1 VIASFL
7 ITFRETLEAVLII
20 TILIAYLA
28 RTNRR
33 DLQRYVWV
41 GAIVAMVA
49 SVVIGLVI
57 AAIYGSF
64 TGVSEKLFEGTASIL
79 ATGVLTYMVFWM
91 AKNARRIR
99 GEIEEK
105 VDIAITSGYLVG
117 IATLSFIAVVREGI
131 ETVLFLT
138 AIATSDPKGTVIG
151 AITGIALVMAL
162 AVLLM
167 KGMYRLDIRRFF
179 KVTSIL
185 LIIFAAGLLGYG
197 VHEFIEAAETSRV
210 NLGIL
215 AQPAFNINPSDITH
229 PLHEKGIVGS
239 ILKTLIGYDGNPEI
253 LRVIVYLAYWIAIG
267 MYLVKTYSMRLG
279 VAHRNLINTRREGKR
294 GVMKKETKK
303 V

>member
-1 VIASFL
+1 MIASFL

-20 TILIAYLA
+20 AILIAYLA
-28 RTNRR
+28 RINRK
-33 DLQRYVWV
+33 DLHRYVWA
-41 GAIVAMVA
+41 GAIAATVF
-49 SVVIGLVI
+49 SVVIGLVV
-57 AAIYGSF
+57 ATIYGSF

-99 GEIEEK
+99 GEIEER
-105 VDIAITSGYLVG
+105 VDIAITGGYLLG

-131 ETVLFLT
+131 ETILFLT

-197 VHEFIEAAETSRV
+197 VHEFMEAAETRGV
-210 NLGIL
+210 NLGVL

-229 PLHEKGIVGS
+229 PLHEKGVVGS
-239 ILKTLIGYDGNPEI
+239 VLKTLIGYDGNPEI
-253 LRVIVYLAYWIAIG
+253 LRIIVYLAYWTAIG
-267 MYLVKTYSMRLG
+267 MYLVKTYSVRLG
-279 VAHRNLINTRREGKR
+279 VAHRNPINTRE
-294 GVMKKETKK
+294 K
-303 V
+303 VG

>member
-1 VIASFL
+1 MIASFL

-28 RTNRR
+28 RINRR
-33 DLQRYVWV
+33 DLYRYVWV
-41 GAIVAMVA
+41 GAVAAMAISVLIGFVVA
-49 SVVIGLVI
+49 TIH
-57 AAIYGSF
+57 GSF

-99 GEIEEK
+99 EEIEEK
-105 VDIAITSGYLVG
+105 VDIAITSGYVFG

-131 ETVLFLT
+131 ETILFLT
-138 AIATSDPKGTVIG
+138 AIATSDPKGTVMG
-151 AITGIALVMAL
+151 AATGIALVMAL
-162 AVLLM
+162 AGLLM

-197 VHEFIEAAETSRV
+197 VHEFMEAAETWGV

-215 AQPAFNINPSDITH
+215 AQPAFNINPSDMTH
-229 PLHEKGIVGS
+229 PLHEKGVVGS
-239 ILKTLIGYDGNPEI
+239 VLKTLIGYDGNPEI
-253 LRVIVYLAYWIAIG
+253 LRIMVYLAYWIAIG
-267 MYLVKTYSMRLG
+267 PYLVKTYSIKRG
-279 VAHRNLINTRREGKR
+279 VAHRNLINARRKGKM
-294 GVMKKETKK
+294 GLMKKQS
-303 V
+303 

>member
-1 VIASFL
+1 MITSFV

-20 TILIAYLA
+20 SILITYLA

-33 DLQRYVWV
+33 DLHRYVWI
-41 GAIVAMVA
+41 GAVTAAIISVAL
-49 SVVIGLVI
+49 GLVVAI
-57 AAIYGSF
+57 IYGSL

-105 VDIAITSGYLVG
+105 TDIAITSRYLFG

-138 AIATSDPKGTVIG
+138 AIATSDPKGTIMG
-151 AITGIALVMAL
+151 AVTGIVLVIAS
-162 AVLLM
+162 AGLLI
-167 KGMYRLDIRRFF
+167 KGMYRLDIRTFF
-179 KVTSIL
+179 RVTSIL

-197 VHEFIEAAETSRV
+197 VHEFMEAAETQEV

-215 AQPAFNINPSDITH
+215 AQPAFDINPSDITH
-229 PLHEKGIVGS
+229 PLHEKGAVGS
-239 ILKTLIGYDGNPEI
+239 VLKTLIGYDGNPEI
-253 LRVIVYLAYWIAIG
+253 LRIMIYLAYWVAIG
-267 MYLVKTYSMRLG
+267 IYLARTYSITVG
-279 VAHRNLINTRREGKR
+279 VVHRNLINTGR
-294 GVMKKETKK
+294 K
-303 V
+303 VG

>member
-1 VIASFL
+1 MIASFL

-28 RTNRR
+28 RINRR
-33 DLQRYVWV
+33 DLHRYVWV
-41 GAIVAMVA
+41 GAVAAMA
-49 SVVIGLVI
+49 ISVLIGLVVATI
-57 AAIYGSF
+57 HGSF

-105 VDIAITSGYLVG
+105 VDIAITSRYLFG
-117 IATLSFIAVVREGI
+117 IAALSFIAVVREGI
-131 ETVLFLT
+131 ETILFLT

-179 KVTSIL
+179 KITSIL

-197 VHEFIEAAETSRV
+197 VHEFMEAAENSGL

-215 AQPAFNINPSDITH
+215 AEAAFNTNPSDITH
-229 PLHEKGIVGS
+229 PLHEKGVVGS
-239 ILKTLIGYDGNPEI
+239 VLKTLIGYDGNPEI
-253 LRVIVYLAYWIAIG
+253 LRIIVYLAYWTAIG
-267 MYLVKTYSMRLG
+267 MYLVKTYSIRPG
-279 VAHRNLINTRREGKR
+279 VAHRNLINARRKGKM
-294 GVMKKETKK
+294 GLMKKKS
-303 V
+303 